1 MFKKTLQFTLNTLE
15 KVLTAYVEI
24 IKAIAELAG
33 GLLKALI
40 ILCGLTFPLF
50 VGLPLLISMFV

>member
-1 MFKKTLQFTLNTLE
+1 MLKKIAQFTLNTLE
-15 KVLTAYVEI
+15 YLLTAYVEI

-50 VGLPLLISMFV
+50 VGLPMLISWLM